1 MPVEMTTG
9 RMPLSTIPIRLHK
22 YTSQRRSQR
31 VMLSVKILVGGNR
44 LDRQRFSEE
53 ALTSVVSAH
62 GALIFLVEK
71 VTLGQLLTIRNVKSG
86 EETRGEVVDVGL
98 ESAGKFEVGVEF
110 LERCP
115 RFWRITFPPEDWS
128 PRSPE
133 AKRLTIAPTSL
144 PKPLPPK

>member
-1 MPVEMTTG
+1 MPIEVTTG

-22 YTSQRRSQR
+22 YTSQRRSLR

-71 VTLGQLLTIRNVKSG
+71 VTLGQLLTIRNVKSD

-110 LERCP
+110 HLGTAEEIQLLWNRKVAYSVGREP
-115 RFWRITFPPEDWS
+115 KYTWS
-128 PRSPE
+128 Q
-133 AKRLTIAPTSL
+133 PT
-144 PKPLPPK
+144 P

>member
-1 MPVEMTTG
+1 
-9 RMPLSTIPIRLHK
+9 
-22 YTSQRRSQR
+22 
-31 VMLSVKILVGGNR
+31 MLSVKILVGGNR

-144 PKPLPPK
+144 PKPVPPK